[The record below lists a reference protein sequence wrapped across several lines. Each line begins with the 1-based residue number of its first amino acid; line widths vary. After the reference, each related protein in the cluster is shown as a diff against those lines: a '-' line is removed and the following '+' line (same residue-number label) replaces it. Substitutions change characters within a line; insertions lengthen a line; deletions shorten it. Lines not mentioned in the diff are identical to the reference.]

1 MPATAVLGNNPHHSP
16 HLQHTQQ
23 HPIPRFMPLFPL
35 QLQQGAAEVFGTELQ
50 LGERINISG
59 KCLAVFTWEGAT
71 VAVEGDPA
79 VM

>member
-1 MPATAVLGNNPHHSP
+1 M
-16 HLQHTQQ
+16 
-23 HPIPRFMPLFPL
+23 

-50 LGERINISG
+50 LGDRINISG
-59 KCLAVFTWEGAT
+59 KCLAVFTWEGAS